1 MICSFLGPYSDAAP
15 HVSAE
20 DRSSS
25 FGSVP
30 SAEPEEEMCTK
41 HRDAEGRAWLRP
53 PSRRWERRWTCQANE
68 KPTGPKSRR
77 FSPGP
82 GPLDRQRKCCVPLIA
97 LCSLTVRPLHISLE
111 VHWERRF
118 VSTEPVTQQTLNR
131 PAERIAGFHSFVR
144 SFENG
149 YQVLGAKVK
158 MYSVVPWASGRSR
171 TSGYAGSG
179 RRLFGR
185 EGAGDAGN
193 VSAEAV

>member
-1 MICSFLGPYSDAAP
+1 MPPRTLRQRTDRPASDRFRARSQRRKCARSTVTQRGERGSGHLLGA
-15 HVSAE
+15 
-20 DRSSS
+20 
-25 FGSVP
+25 G
-30 SAEPEEEMCTK
+30 
-41 HRDAEGRAWLRP
+41 RDDGRAKPTKSQPARSHDA
-53 PSRRWERRWTCQANE
+53 SRR
-68 KPTGPKSRR
+68 
-77 FSPGP
+77 GP

-97 LCSLTVRPLHISLE
+97 LCPLTVRPLHISLE

-118 VSTEPVTQQTLNR
+118 VLTEPVTQQTLNR

-158 MYSVVPWASGRSR
+158 MYSVVPWASGRSG

-185 EGAGDAGN
+185 EGAGGAGN

>member
-1 MICSFLGPYSDAAP
+1 MAQATFSALGETMD
-15 HVSAE
+15 
-20 DRSSS
+20 
-25 FGSVP
+25 VP
-30 SAEPEEEMCTK
+30 SQQKANRPEVTTLL
-41 HRDAEGRAWLRP
+41 AGAWAL
-53 PSRRWERRWTCQANE
+53 
-68 KPTGPKSRR
+68 
-77 FSPGP
+77 
-82 GPLDRQRKCCVPLIA
+82 RQRKCCVPLIA

-185 EGAGDAGN
+185 EGAGGAGN